1 MYKLLLSWRY
11 LRTRYIA
18 LASIISVT
26 LGVGTLIVVN
36 SVMAGFRREMH
47 VRLHGILSDVII
59 ESHSLDGLVD
69 PAWHMAEVRR
79 VVGDDLVGMT
89 SAVHVPAMLSMNFRG
104 QISTRQITLIG
115 VDEATY
121 ADVSDFREYLLH
133 PENRRQLSFLLREE
147 GYGGSD
153 HELPPSGWKYRRLKV
168 AYEREFEAQRKLIQ
182 SRVDTPP
189 PFPQD
194 PTGIPTD
201 PTTNASD
208 PVAIFDPA
216 KEQFTGIVLG
226 IAIGS
231 VRQRDPEGK
240 VVDYFLCR

>member
-36 SVMAGFRREMH
+36 SVMAGFTREMH

-79 VVGDDLVGMT
+79 VVGDDLAGIT
-89 SAVHVPAMLSMNFRG
+89 SAVHVPAMLTMTVRG
-104 QISTRQITLIG
+104 KISTRQITLIG

-121 ADVSDFREYLLH
+121 ADVSEFRQYVLH
-133 PENRRQLSFLLREE
+133 SENRKQLSFELRED
-147 GYGGSD
+147 GYGD
-153 HELPPSGWKYRRLKV
+153 AEHALPPSGWKYRRIKA
-168 AYEREFEAQRKLIQ
+168 AYDKEFAIQHRALEERNA
-182 SRVDTPP
+182 PP
-189 PFPQD
+189 SESLVPRD
-194 PTGIPTD
+194 PSAVPTD
-201 PTTNASD
+201 PTATATETA
-208 PVAIFDPA
+208 VFDPA
-216 KEQFTGIVLG
+216 KEQFTGIILG
-226 IAIGS
+226 IAIGN
-231 VRQRDPEGK
+231 VRQRNSEGK
-240 VVDYFLCR
+240 VFDFPL